1 MIQICIIAI
10 YIISYIYVSIIYNL
24 FYRTYISLLYCIR
37 LTCLQHVESAQVSS
51 ELIAVSMSAGSCESE
66 GRRLQSAWAASFE
79 AGTKG
84 L

>member
-1 MIQICIIAI
+1 M
-10 YIISYIYVSIIYNL
+10 
-24 FYRTYISLLYCIR
+24 
-37 LTCLQHVESAQVSS
+37 QHVESAQVSS